1 MESVQAEIKALTD
14 ELNDANH
21 QYYVM
26 DNSVMSDY
34 DFDQKLKRLQQ
45 LEEENPALA
54 DENSPT
60 KRVGGDITK
69 KFKSVKH
76 DIPMLSLANT
86 YSKEELEEWEARN
99 QKLTDDKITYVC
111 ELKYDGVAIGIKYKN
126 GQLLQAVTRGDG
138 SKGEEVT
145 SNVKTIRSIPLQLR
159 GDYPE
164 ELEIRGE
171 IFYPLANFQK
181 LNEEREELGEATFA
195 NPRNTASG
203 TLKMQDSAVVAGRGL
218 DCMLYGVYTNQSN
231 NKEYP
236 GHYES
241 VEAAATWGIKTPVG
255 KPRYIAICENIDQI
269 MDFVNH
275 WDKQRSKLP
284 FEIDG
289 VVVKINDYRI
299 QEELG
304 FTAKSPRWAISY
316 KFKAEAALTRLNEI
330 TYQVGRTGAITP
342 VANLQ
347 PVSLA
352 GTTVKRASLHNADQI
367 EKLDIRVGD
376 FVYVEKGGEIIPKIT
391 GVELSK
397 RDLLVVPVE
406 YIKNCPECG
415 TELIRKEGEA
425 QHYCQNVL
433 GCPPQITGR
442 MQHFISRKAMDID
455 GLGSETIE
463 LLFQETL
470 VKSPADLYELTFEQ
484 LINLERF
491 AEKSVNNLL
500 SGLVASKQVP
510 FERVLYGIGI
520 RFVGE
525 TVAKKLAKHYKS
537 IDNIIAARQ
546 EELVNVDEIGDKIAE
561 SVVGFFADERNIQE
575 VERLKAHGL
584 QFELSEE
591 QLANTTNKLEG
602 LTFVISGV
610 FEMHSRDELKAM
622 IENNGGKNSSSISKN
637 TSYLIRGDNM
647 GPSKLAKAEKLEV
660 KMISEMEFVALLNG

>member
-1 MESVQAEIKALTD
+1 MESVQAEIKVLTD
-14 ELNDANH
+14 ELNEANH
-21 QYYVM
+21 QYYVLS
-26 DNSVMSDY
+26 NSLMSDF
-34 DFDQKLKRLQQ
+34 DFDQKLKRLQL
-45 LEEENPALA
+45 LEEENPSLA
-54 DENSPT
+54 DENSPS

-69 KFKSVKH
+69 KFKSIKH
-76 DIPMLSLANT
+76 EIPMLSLANT

-126 GQLLQAVTRGDG
+126 GKLLQAVTRGDG

-145 SNVKTIRSIPLQLR
+145 SNVKTIRSVPLQLR
-159 GDYPE
+159 GNYPE

-171 IFYPLANFQK
+171 IFYPLANFQQ
-181 LNEEREELGEATFA
+181 LNEDREELGEATFA

-203 TLKMQDSAVVAGRGL
+203 TLKMHDSAVVASRGL
-218 DCMLYGVYTNQSN
+218 DCMLYGVYTD

-241 VEAAATWGIKTPVG
+241 VEAAASWGIKTPVG
-255 KPRYIAICENIDQI
+255 KPRYIAICESIDQI

-289 VVVKINDYRI
+289 VVVKINNYRI

-342 VANLQ
+342 VANLEA
-347 PVSLA
+347 VSLA

-397 RDLLVVPVE
+397 RDLLVQPVHYLE
-406 YIKNCPECG
+406 HCPECH
-415 TELIRKEGEA
+415 TMLVRKEGEV
-425 QHYCQNVL
+425 QHYCPNDL

-463 LLFQETL
+463 LLFQEKL
-470 VKSPADLYELTFEQ
+470 VQSPADLFELNFGQ
-484 LINLERF
+484 LIQLERF

-500 SGLVASKQVP
+500 SGVVASKQVP

-525 TVAKKLAKHYKS
+525 TVAKKLAKHYTNM
-537 IDNIIAARQ
+537 DNIKAASLKD
-546 EELVNVDEIGDKIAE
+546 LVNVDEIGDKIAE
-561 SVVGFFADERNIQE
+561 SVVGFFADDRNLLE
-575 VERLKAHGL
+575 LERLKAQGL

-610 FEMHSRDELKAM
+610 FELHSRDELKAM
-622 IENNGGKNSSSISKN
+622 IENNGAKNAGSISAK
-637 TSYLIRGDNM
+637 TSYLIRGENM
-647 GPSKLAKAEKLEV
+647 GPSKLAKAEKLDV
-660 KMISEMEFVALLNG
+660 KMISETDFVELLNS

>member
-1 MESVQAEIKALTD
+1 MESVQAEIKVLTD
-14 ELNDANH
+14 ELNEANH
-21 QYYVM
+21 QYYVLS
-26 DNSVMSDY
+26 NSLMSDF
-34 DFDQKLKRLQQ
+34 DFDQKLKRLQL
-45 LEEENPALA
+45 LEEENPSLA
-54 DENSPT
+54 DENSPS

-69 KFKSVKH
+69 KFKSIKH
-76 DIPMLSLANT
+76 EIPMLSLANT

-126 GQLLQAVTRGDG
+126 GKLVQAVTRGDG

-145 SNVKTIRSIPLQLR
+145 SNVKTIRSVPLKLR
-159 GDYPE
+159 GNYPE

-171 IFYPLANFQK
+171 IFYPLANFQQ
-181 LNEEREELGEATFA
+181 LNEDREELGEATFA

-203 TLKMQDSAVVAGRGL
+203 TLKMHDSAVVASRGL
-218 DCMLYGVYTNQSN
+218 DCMLYGVYTN

-241 VEAAATWGIKTPVG
+241 VEAAASWGIKTPVG
-255 KPRYIAICENIDQI
+255 KPRYIAICESIDQI

-289 VVVKINDYRI
+289 VVVKINNYRI

-342 VANLQ
+342 VANLEA
-347 PVSLA
+347 VSLA

-397 RDLLVVPVE
+397 RDLLVQPVHYLE
-406 YIKNCPECG
+406 HCPECH
-415 TELIRKEGEA
+415 TMLVRKEGEA
-425 QHYCQNVL
+425 QHYCPNDL

-463 LLFQETL
+463 LLFQEKL
-470 VKSPADLYELTFEQ
+470 VQSPADLFELNFGQ
-484 LINLERF
+484 LIQLERF

-500 SGLVASKQVP
+500 SGVVDSKQVP

-525 TVAKKLAKHYKS
+525 TVAKKLAKHYTN
-537 IDNIIAARQ
+537 IDNIKAASL
-546 EELVNVDEIGDKIAE
+546 EDLVNVDEIGNKIAE
-561 SVVGFFADERNIQE
+561 SVVGFFADDRNLLE
-575 VERLKAHGL
+575 LERLKAQGL

-610 FEMHSRDELKAM
+610 FELHSRDELKAM
-622 IENNGGKNSSSISKN
+622 IENNGAKNASSISAK
-637 TSYLIRGDNM
+637 TSYLIRGENM
-647 GPSKLAKAEKLEV
+647 GPSKLAKAEKLDV
-660 KMISEMEFVALLNG
+660 KMISETEFVELLNS

>member
-1 MESVQAEIKALTD
+1 MESVQAEIKVLRD
-14 ELNDANH
+14 ELNEANH
-21 QYYVM
+21 QYYVLS
-26 DNSVMSDY
+26 NSLISDF

-45 LEEENPALA
+45 LEEENPTLA
-54 DENSPT
+54 DENSPS

-126 GQLLQAVTRGDG
+126 GKLVQAVTRGDG
-138 SKGEEVT
+138 SKGEDVT
-145 SNVKTIRSIPLQLR
+145 SNVKTIRSVPLQLS
-159 GDYPE
+159 GNYPE
-164 ELEIRGE
+164 KLEIRGE
-171 IFYPLANFQK
+171 IFYPLANFQR

-203 TLKMQDSAVVAGRGL
+203 TLKMHDSAVVASRGL
-218 DCMLYGVYTNQSN
+218 DCMLYGVYTD

-241 VEAAATWGIKTPVG
+241 VEAAAGWGIKTPVG
-255 KPRYIAICENIDQI
+255 NPRYIEICDSIDQI

-289 VVVKINDYRI
+289 VVVKINNYRI

-391 GVELSK
+391 GFELSK
-397 RDLLVVPVE
+397 RDLLVQPVHYLE
-406 YIKNCPECG
+406 HCPECN
-415 TELIRKEGEA
+415 TELVRKEGKA
-425 QHYCQNVL
+425 QHYCPNDL

-463 LLFQETL
+463 LLFQEKL
-470 VKSPADLYELTFEQ
+470 VQSPVNLFELTFEQ
-484 LINLERF
+484 LIKLERF

-500 SGLVASKQVP
+500 SGVVASKQVP

-520 RFVGE
+520 RFVDE
-525 TVAKKLAKHYKS
+525 TVAKKLAKHYTN
-537 IDNIIAARQ
+537 IDNIKAASL
-546 EELVNVDEIGDKIAE
+546 EDLVNVDEIGDKIAE
-561 SVVGFFADERNIQE
+561 SVVGFFADDRNKQE
-575 VERLKAHGL
+575 IDRLKAHGL

-610 FEMHSRDELKAM
+610 FELHSRGELKAM
-622 IENNGGKNSSSISKN
+622 IENNGAKNAGSISAK
-637 TSYLIRGDNM
+637 TSYLIRGENM

-660 KMISEMEFVALLNG
+660 KMISETEFVELLNS